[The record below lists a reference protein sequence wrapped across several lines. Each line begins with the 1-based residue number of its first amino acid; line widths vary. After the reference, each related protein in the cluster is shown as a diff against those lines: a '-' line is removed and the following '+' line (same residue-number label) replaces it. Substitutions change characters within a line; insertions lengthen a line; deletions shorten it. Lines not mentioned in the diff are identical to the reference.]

1 MKRLFA
7 WLLALTM
14 ALGML
19 PNAAVQVLATEEITQ
34 EPIVEGNEETT
45 PEETEQEPPGY
56 ELRHV
61 NVVVDA
67 DLPDP
72 EELHTAYAEKV
83 LYGEAPAFY
92 GIAAGARLTG
102 DEKQMYDA
110 LVPIIRQIASGER
123 STTVIG
129 LGQTVT
135 YEGET
140 YEADAAVSF
149 TSADL
154 TNEMLRNVITALISD
169 LSYEMY
175 WYDKVAGCSAQIFSG
190 STLVHAQL
198 MFHVADN
205 YQGAGNYTTDT
216 GKTGLAA
223 VAAETAGEIV
233 ARYAGKSDYEKLL
246 AYRDEICSLV
256 SYDDA
261 AAESGNFSLDN
272 DPWQLIHVFDG
283 DPSTNVVCEGYSK
296 AFMYLCDRTDFS
308 GQVCCY
314 LVNGTMDGGAHMWNV
329 VTLEGKNY
337 LVDVTNSDA
346 KTIGQNGGLF
356 LAGAPGSAVS
366 GYTLLNCAFIYDEK
380 LLAFWGSDS
389 ESILT
394 LAETDY
400 IPDTTP
406 EAPEDPDIPDEPEI
420 PQVEILVTADG
431 LHYTAADTGITIVA
445 YSGNTQELIFPAQID
460 GKPVV
465 AIDAAAFADVDQL
478 TDIYYSASMEQWL
491 ALENRPNA
499 THFHVNC
506 PDPAAHWQEERMDAD
521 CERAGYTR
529 QLCAC
534 GYERNYVTLEALGH
548 SYEAVVT
555 PPGCTEQGYTTH
567 TCHCGDSYVDT
578 FVPPLEHAW
587 DEGMVTTEPTE
598 QVPGVRTYTC
608 ANCGDTQT
616 EEIPVLEHTH
626 QYTPTVTDPTCTQE
640 GYTLYQCSCGE
651 SYEEDSVEAL
661 GHAYEAGICVRCGH
675 LEDWNWREVD
685 GTVVIT
691 RYTGTDTEVVV
702 PANIAGKSVTT
713 VGDSAFA
720 DCVQLKKVTL
730 PAGITTLE
738 AYAFAYCYNL
748 TGINIPDTV
757 TTIGN
762 TAFANCES
770 LKSVVIPEGVKRI
783 ESDTFFNCYELQS
796 VSLPDGITYIGE
808 YAFGS
813 CYQLTDFRIP
823 AAVTDI
829 DDYAFRFCT
838 SITEFALPAGLTKIG
853 EGVFSGCHALRSIEI
868 PQGVTTIAYE
878 AFHQCR
884 ELGSVTMP
892 ESVITI
898 EERAFAECGNL
909 TCVVYAGT
917 KTQKENISIA
927 ASNKNLT
934 GANWHYNGGH
944 CDPQIREVAANAQ
957 GKPEISW
964 NDMACMRSF
973 AIYRATSSG
982 GEYTYLASTTGNSFA
997 DETAQRGKRY
1007 YYKLLGITDSGESTD
1022 LSTAKSCYCVCER
1035 PVVSGQTN
1043 ASGKPVL
1050 SWNAVDGAV
1059 KYEVWRATVKNGSF
1073 SKLTTTTSL
1082 YYTNSSATAGKV
1094 YYYKVKAVAAS
1105 STANSGYSEIIE
1117 VGCRC
1122 TQPSVKLTL
1131 NTTSGKPAL
1140 SWSKVTGAKLY
1151 GISRAYEE
1159 NGTYEQLDIISGT
1172 SFQDKTAPADTL
1184 CFYKVIAIAADERS
1198 NSQESV
1204 PKSIQATCAK
1214 PVIKTATDTVTGV
1227 ATISWDAVDGAVSYV
1242 ITRATKS
1249 SGTYTQIDETDG
1261 LSFRDQTASAGKTYY
1276 YKVTAVT
1283 ASGARSAASSYKSG
1297 KRICAQPVI
1306 TVQTNPAKGKAQVS
1320 WEKISGAKKY
1330 EVYRATSAAGKYSK
1344 LTTTT
1349 KLAYT
1354 DTSASVGKTY
1364 YYKVKAIAASTTYN
1378 SSYSQVLSCYTICAQ
1393 PSVSAKVNTTTG
1405 KPSLSWSK
1413 ITGASKYEILRATE
1427 ESGIYESLVIQ
1438 TAVSYQDTSA
1448 LADTTYFYKVNALA
1462 TNEAN
1467 NSMDATPK
1475 MIASTCAK
1483 PVVKGAADVASGKPA
1498 LTWEAVEGAVSYEI
1512 RRATK
1517 SSGTY
1522 TLVDCTDVAAYVDE
1536 TAVVGKTY
1544 YYKVTAV
1551 AENSRSVISAYKSVT
1566 CKCAQPVI
1574 AIGLNEK
1581 GDPVLTWQKVEKAQ
1595 KYEIYRAT
1603 SETGKYSKVKTT
1615 TALTY
1620 THSTATAG
1628 KTYYYK
1634 VKAIASSSSG
1644 NSVYSAVV
1652 SIQAQ

>member
-14 ALGML
+14 VLGML
-19 PNAAVQVLATEEITQ
+19 PNAAVQVRATEEMTQ
-34 EPIVEGNEETT
+34 EPIVEDHKETT
-45 PEETEQEPPGY
+45 AVETVPEETVQETPGY

-67 DLPDP
+67 DLPET

-83 LYGEAPAFY
+83 LYGEAPALY

-123 STTVIG
+123 SNTMIG

-135 YEGET
+135 CEGEI
-140 YEADAAVSF
+140 YAADAAVSF
-149 TSADL
+149 TSEEL
-154 TNEMLRNVITALISD
+154 TDGMLRNVITALLSD

-175 WYDKVAGCSAQIFSG
+175 WYDKVAGCKANIFRG
-190 STLVHAQL
+190 STLVHVQL
-198 MFHVADN
+198 LFQVADN
-205 YQGAGNYTTDT
+205 YQGAGSYTTDT
-216 GKTGLAA
+216 GKTGLAS

-233 ARYAGKSDYEKLL
+233 ARHAGKSDYEKLV
-246 AYRDEICSLV
+246 AYRDEICALV

-283 DPSTNVVCEGYSK
+283 DSSTNVVCEGYSK

-308 GQVCCY
+308 GTVCCY

-346 KTIGQNGGLF
+346 GTIGQYGGLF
-356 LAGAPGSAVS
+356 LAGAPGSVTS
-366 GYTLLNCAFIYDEK
+366 GYTLCSCAFVYDEK
-380 LLAFWGSDS
+380 MLDFWGSDD
-389 ESILT
+389 ESILA

-400 IPDTTP
+400 TPGSNPETP
-406 EAPEDPDIPDEPEI
+406 EEPEP
-420 PQVEILVTADG
+420 PQIEILVTANG
-431 LHYTAADTGITIVA
+431 LHYTVADAGITIVD
-445 YSGNTQELIFPAQID
+445 YSGNGQELTFPAEID

-465 AIDAAAFADVDQL
+465 AIDAAAFADFDQL
-478 TDIYYSASMEQWL
+478 TDIYYGASMEQWL

-499 THFHVNC
+499 TYIHANC
-506 PDPAAHWQEERMDAD
+506 LDSAAHWQEDRMDAD
-521 CERAGYTR
+521 CEHAGYTR

-548 SYEAVVT
+548 SYEAIVT
-555 PPGCTEQGYTTH
+555 PPGCTEQGYTTY
-567 TCHCGDSYVDT
+567 TCHCGDSYVDA

-587 DEGMVTTEPTE
+587 DEGVVTTEPTE
-598 QVPGVRTYTC
+598 QTPGVRTYTC
-608 ANCGDTQT
+608 TNCGDTRT
-616 EEIPVLEHTH
+616 EEIPVLEHIH
-626 QYTPTVTDPTCTQE
+626 QYTPTVTDPTCTLE
-640 GYTLYQCSCGE
+640 GYTLYQCNCGE
-651 SYEEDSVEAL
+651 SYEEDPVAAL
-661 GHAYEAGICVRCGH
+661 GHAYVEGICTRCAD
-675 LEDWNWREVD
+675 LEEWDWREENR
-685 GTVVIT
+685 TVVIT
-691 RYTGTDTEVVV
+691 RYTGTADEVAV
-702 PANIAGKSVTT
+702 PATVAGMPVT
-713 VGDSAFA
+713 VIGDSAFI

-730 PAGITTLE
+730 PAGITKVE
-738 AYAFAYCYNL
+738 DYAFAYCYNL
-748 TGINIPDTV
+748 TSINLPDTL
-757 TTIGN
+757 TTIGSA
-762 TAFANCES
+762 AFVNCQS
-770 LKSVVIPEGVKRI
+770 LKAIVIPDGVKRI
-783 ESDTFFNCYELQS
+783 EIDTFFNCYELESAS
-796 VSLPDGITYIGE
+796 VPDGITYIGE

-813 CYQLTDFRIP
+813 CYQLRDFRMP
-823 AAVTDI
+823 AAVTGI
-829 DDYAFRFCT
+829 GDYAFRFCT
-838 SITEFALPAGLTKIG
+838 GITEFVLPAGLTKIG

-878 AFHQCR
+878 AFHQCW
-884 ELGSVTMP
+884 ELGSVVLP
-892 ESVITI
+892 VSVTSI
-898 EERAFAECGNL
+898 EARAFADCTRL
-909 TCVVYAGT
+909 TCVIYTGSQS
-917 KTQKENISIA
+917 QKENISIA
-927 ASNKNLT
+927 GSNKNLT

-944 CDPQIREVAANAQ
+944 CDPQIREVVANAQ
-957 GKPEISW
+957 GKPEVRW
-964 NDMACMRSF
+964 NAMACMHSF
-973 AIYRATSSG
+973 AIYRATSSD
-982 GEYTYLASTTGNSFA
+982 GEYTYLGSTTGNNFA

-1022 LSTAKSCYCVCER
+1022 LSAAKSCYCACER
-1035 PVVSGQTN
+1035 PVVIGQTN

-1050 SWNAVDGAV
+1050 NWGAVEGAV

-1082 YYTNSSATAGKV
+1082 HYTNSSATAGKV

-1105 STANSGYSEIIE
+1105 STANSGYSEIVE

-1122 TQPSVKLTL
+1122 APPSVKLTL
-1131 NTTSGKPAL
+1131 NTTSGTPAL

-1172 SFQDKTAPADTL
+1172 SFQDKAAPADTL
-1184 CFYKVIAIAADERS
+1184 CFYKVIAIAGDERS
-1198 NSQESV
+1198 NSQEPA
-1204 PKSIQATCAK
+1204 PKSIHTSCAK
-1214 PVIKTATDTVTGV
+1214 PVVKSATDTVTGV

-1261 LSFRDQTASAGKTYY
+1261 LSFQDQTASAGKTYY

-1283 ASGARSAASSYKSG
+1283 ASGAKSAASSYKSG

-1306 TVQTNPAKGKAQVS
+1306 TVQTNSAKGKAQVS
-1320 WEKISGAKKY
+1320 WEKISGASKY

-1349 KLAYT
+1349 KLTYT
-1354 DTSASVGKTY
+1354 DSSASVGKTY
-1364 YYKVKAIAASTTYN
+1364 YYKVKALAASSTYN

-1427 ESGIYESLVIQ
+1427 ENGVYESLVIQ

-1467 NSMDATPK
+1467 NSMDAAPK

-1574 AIGLNEK
+1574 TIGLNEK
-1581 GDPVLTWQKVEKAQ
+1581 GDPVLSWQKVEKAK

-1620 THSTATAG
+1620 THSSATAG